1 MQGFSLTNII
11 NRHRSPIPFDCVE
24 YMCSNLNNRK
34 IYDSKTAKE
43 ERVIGQDVAF
53 SKVTVILR
61 RVPLEAARVI
71 ALQMTKSRIRS
82 MEVSL
87 VTGDALDIIR
97 TLNDEFGDALSIGAG
112 TVRTAEDARGAIGAG
127 SSFLLSPVG
136 FSQEII
142 DVAKEA
148 GVISVP
154 SGFSPTEIATMFD
167 MGADI
172 VKVFPASR
180 LGPAYLKDL
189 AAPLGPLPLM
199 VVGGINAQ
207 NVQDYFD
214 AGASYA
220 GIGSG
225 CFKPEDIASLN
236 GAGIARSLAE
246 LEKKV
251 RW

>member
-1 MQGFSLTNII
+1 
-11 NRHRSPIPFDCVE
+11 
-24 YMCSNLNNRK
+24 
-34 IYDSKTAKE
+34 
-43 ERVIGQDVAF
+43 
-53 SKVTVILR
+53 
-61 RVPLEAARVI
+61 
-71 ALQMTKSRIRS
+71 
-82 MEVSL
+82 
-87 VTGDALDIIR
+87 
-97 TLNDEFGDALSIGAG
+97 
-112 TVRTAEDARGAIGAG
+112 
-127 SSFLLSPVG
+127 
-136 FSQEII
+136 
-142 DVAKEA
+142 
-148 GVISVP
+148 
-154 SGFSPTEIATMFD
+154 MFD